1 MKIDS
6 MTRAEPEISMQNLLF
21 VIELSLT
28 CLELNIRTQKEVVNP
43 SVLAEFE
50 YAIAHYIKCSFVSH
64 IGINANTDKPIVIS
78 NNKKELIGYSYDALL
93 YNSINHCRQIVDK
106 MKRLQNIEEQISYM
120 FSTAQDDFASDYT
133 INHIDQVLDKNKDI
147 VGDLFD
153 KDFFEK
159 LIKQTKIVATNEWS
173 MKYLPKVDTLNKKKE
188 QVNELIS
195 KYSFDDYLYHW
206 MSVLNNVINTVYRKL
221 NNSAG
226 KSQAVGVLFLLT
238 LFKEAGLKVKNESNL
253 KELLETMFGIDQ
265 STAKIYL
272 HRLKNNNGT
281 LYKSRD
287 VYFDTAIKQIKSA
300 FYEDTELRRNI
311 IRCFESYKED
321 RQTIKEVLPP
331 NRLTKK
337 D

>member
-1 MKIDS
+1 MKIES
-6 MTRAEPEISMQNLLF
+6 GTRAEPEISMQNLLF

-64 IGINANTDKPIVIS
+64 IGINVNIDKPIVIS

-120 FSTAQDDFASDYT
+120 FSAAQDDFASDYT

-173 MKYLPKVDTLNKKKE
+173 MKYLPKVDALKKKSE
-188 QVNELIS
+188 QVNELILE
-195 KYSFDDYLYHW
+195 YSYDDYLYHW
-206 MSVLNNVINTVYRKL
+206 ISVLSNVINTVYRKL
-221 NNSAG
+221 DNSAG

-238 LFKEAGLKVKNESNL
+238 LFKEAGLNVKNESSL
-253 KELLETMFGIDQ
+253 KEFLNIMLDIDENT
-265 STAKIYL
+265 SKVYL
-272 HRLKNNNGT
+272 NRFKNNNGT

-287 VYFDTAIKQIKSA
+287 VYFDTAIKQIKST